1 MLRVAQGAPSR
12 RERSNCGADEWTQ
25 HEPSLQT
32 TNEQA
37 PVKNAQRPE
46 RACAR
51 RPKYIRQSQSGQ
63 WAGTEISANGHDC
76 ESALGGRADTL
87 FAGKA
92 EMTAKIAIERQT
104 RSLACC
110 RRAKA
115 LHAGDERKP
124 CVLASS
130 GNELWV
136 LSQRILPTTGG
147 PAQQVDARRTRA
159 RGPP

>member
-37 PVKNAQRPE
+37 PVKNSQRPE

-51 RPKYIRQSQSGQ
+51 RQKVYGRVSPASGQ
-63 WAGTEISANGHDC
+63 AQKSQPRVSMRVGTGR
-76 ESALGGRADTL
+76 GG
-87 FAGKA
+87 
-92 EMTAKIAIERQT
+92 EPT
-104 RSLACC
+104 RSSLGKLKG
-110 RRAKA
+110 RRRLRKRDKPEA

>member
-51 RPKYIRQSQSGQ
+51 RQKCMVELVRPVGRHRNLNQKSV
-63 WAGTEISANGHDC
+63 C
-76 ESALGGRADTL
+76 ESAPEGGERADTL

-92 EMTAKIAIERQT
+92 ERTAKIAIERQT
-104 RSLACC
+104 RSLAC
-110 RRAKA
+110 RRRTKA
-115 LHAGDERKP
+115 LRAGLFNSLGHQQHTTIE
-124 CVLASS
+124 ASAA
-130 GNELWV
+130 G
-136 LSQRILPTTGG
+136 
-147 PAQQVDARRTRA
+147 RR
-159 RGPP
+159 PEN

>member
-37 PVKNAQRPE
+37 PVKNSQRPE

-51 RPKYIRQSQSGQ
+51 RQKSISRQSQSGQ

-92 EMTAKIAIERQT
+92 ERTAKIALERQT
-104 RSLACC
+104 RSLAC
-110 RRAKA
+110 RRRTKA
-115 LHAGDERKP
+115 LRAGLFRK
-124 CVLASS
+124 
-130 GNELWV
+130 
-136 LSQRILPTTGG
+136 
-147 PAQQVDARRTRA
+147 
-159 RGPP
+159 

>member
-37 PVKNAQRPE
+37 PVKNSQRPE

-51 RPKYIRQSQSGQ
+51 RQKNCIGRVSPASGQ
-63 WAGTEISANGHDC
+63 AQKSQPKVSMRVGTGR
-76 ESALGGRADTL
+76 GG
-87 FAGKA
+87 
-92 EMTAKIAIERQT
+92 EPT
-104 RSLACC
+104 RSSLGKLKG
-110 RRAKA
+110 RRRLRKRDKPEA

-130 GNELWV
+130 TLWV
-136 LSQRILPTTGG
+136 TNSIRRSR